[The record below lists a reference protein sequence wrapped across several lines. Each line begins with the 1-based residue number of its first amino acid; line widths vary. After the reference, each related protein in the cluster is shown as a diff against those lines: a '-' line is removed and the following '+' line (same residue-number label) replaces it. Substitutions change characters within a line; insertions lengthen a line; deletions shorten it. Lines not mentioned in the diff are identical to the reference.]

1 MTVVMAFF
9 AATPF
14 WMLFLSEFLVC
25 RDSLDHNTRFPGHV
39 HCEVVGGRQ

>member
-1 MTVVMAFF
+1 VTVVMPFF

-25 RDSLDHNTRFPGHV
+25 RDSLDHNKGDI
-39 HCEVVGGRQ
+39 EGGGMTKREG